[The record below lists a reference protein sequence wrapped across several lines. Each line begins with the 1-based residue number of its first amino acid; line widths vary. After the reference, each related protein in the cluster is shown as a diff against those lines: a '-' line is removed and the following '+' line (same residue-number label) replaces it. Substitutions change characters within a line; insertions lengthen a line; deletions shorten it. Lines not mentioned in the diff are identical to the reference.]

1 MREIFNQQVWLVVNQ
16 DFKLKSLT
24 MPLLS
29 LSLMVLL
36 DLICISFLG
45 VCSSCLCM
53 FFMLV
58 NYEKPIPYF
67 NLFIYLFIYSYFGR
81 KET

>member
-1 MREIFNQQVWLVVNQ
+1 
-16 DFKLKSLT
+16 
-24 MPLLS
+24 
-29 LSLMVLL
+29 MVLL

-67 NLFIYLFIYSYFGR
+67 NLVFFLFCFIYLFILILGGKRHKMGVKRLIYPSFLTKVGN
-81 KET
+81 KD